1 VILWRKIDDDD
12 DDERAFILS
21 FYSNNLI
28 LAGKQAGTSLR
39 GNVVSIQIQ
48 FPGSEEALKI

>member
-1 VILWRKIDDDD
+1 VILWRKIDDD